1 MTTTKVPRWIM
12 EVNNILALDQPD
24 QGNPEDLPEAT
35 RAAIQNLKDYP
46 DNWNYPNSSP
56 KPDPAEIE
64 WLARCLAS
72 TMPHIPQPD
81 LGWSA
86 DQTFL
91 LYWTG
96 ETRHID
102 LEIFPKE
109 LRGEL
114 LAYDLDE
121 PDQRAEQ
128 SIALRTVSDWQRLA
142 QLAQKAMSHG

>member
-1 MTTTKVPRWIM
+1 MTTTNVPRWIT

-35 RAAIQNLKDYP
+35 KAAVQNLKDYP
-46 DNWNYPNSSP
+46 DNWNYPNLSP
-56 KPDPAEIE
+56 KPDPADID
-64 WLARCLAS
+64 WLARCLAY

-86 DQTFL
+86 DHTFL

-96 ETRHID
+96 KTRHID
-102 LEIFPKE
+102 LEIFPQE
-109 LRGEL
+109 LRGQL

-121 PDQRAEQ
+121 PEQRAEK
-128 SIALRTVSDWQRLA
+128 SIDLRTVSDWQRLA
-142 QLAQKAMSHG
+142 KLAQKAMSHG